1 MCSGLSPTAAVHIQ
15 EEIKAFLDLDFDSD
29 DVLGMLEASECDS
42 RSVGAVCLP
51 VACPESDAGS
61 ALELKRVGSGE
72 VPGPIRFESSA
83 RVAKIRGQCRPRRRP
98 SSEICLVKA
107 FKHKCKG
114 VRPLPVGTQ
123 DIDGEALDCGKASH
137 AMEDASSG
145 VDAFRAACQVEKSRH
160 DFLSVL
166 SDGDVY
172 TKAGAMRKRP
182 RLSKALSLAGN
193 GEAITKSI
201 SVRVR
206 GKRSPPA
213 GLDERTYHFLTTVA
227 PTASFCVVYEYS
239 LKRYR
244 KSSLGLSQL
253 AGLIEMQR
261 SGDLFDSGCKEQE
274 PDGGVAPTASVRSD
288 VDVIDVTDDDA
299 YTRSSDVTGVVKQET
314 DGRRP
319 LPSDVPLVMKAE
331 PTLGLSQLS
340 GLIEM
345 QRNSDFFDSGCK
357 EQELDGGVA
366 PTASVRSD
374 VDVIDVSDDDAY
386 IRSSDVT
393 GVVKQET
400 DGRRPLPSDVP
411 LVMKAE
417 PKPEIKREPS
427 EGQVVSSRVSLDK
440 VSAAEVA
447 SPHAHSALK
456 VETDASRRK
465 EASGQ
470 PVLTHPP
477 VGSVLETREQ
487 QPVKREALT
496 PDLHVR

>member
-1 MCSGLSPTAAVHIQ
+1 MCSGLSPTAAAHIQ

-29 DVLGMLEASECDS
+29 DALGMLEASECDS

-145 VDAFRAACQVEKSRH
+145 VDAFRAACQVEKARH

-331 PTLGLSQLS
+331 P
-340 GLIEM
+340 
-345 QRNSDFFDSGCK
+345 
-357 EQELDGGVA
+357 
-366 PTASVRSD
+366 
-374 VDVIDVSDDDAY
+374 
-386 IRSSDVT
+386 
-393 GVVKQET
+393 
-400 DGRRPLPSDVP
+400 
-411 LVMKAE
+411 
-417 PKPEIKREPS
+417 KPEIKREPS

>member
-1 MCSGLSPTAAVHIQ
+1 MTCCCDVCQDHQLCSGLSPTAAAHIQ

-29 DVLGMLEASECDS
+29 DALGMLEASECDS

-51 VACPESDAGS
+51 VACPESYAGS

-227 PTASFCVVYEYS
+227 PTASSCVVYEYS

-299 YTRSSDVTGVVKQET
+299 YT
-314 DGRRP
+314 
-319 LPSDVPLVMKAE
+319 
-331 PTLGLSQLS
+331 
-340 GLIEM
+340 
-345 QRNSDFFDSGCK
+345 
-357 EQELDGGVA
+357 
-366 PTASVRSD
+366 
-374 VDVIDVSDDDAY
+374 
-386 IRSSDVT
+386 RSSDVT